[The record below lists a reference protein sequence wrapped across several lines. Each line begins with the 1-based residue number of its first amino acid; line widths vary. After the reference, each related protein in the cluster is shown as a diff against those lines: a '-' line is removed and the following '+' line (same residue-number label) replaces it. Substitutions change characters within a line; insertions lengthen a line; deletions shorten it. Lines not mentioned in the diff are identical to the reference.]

1 MISKV
6 NRSKRFE
13 IKIHSARDRMNQ
25 NHQNHLEEEKEEAIE
40 TEARLRE
47 RASERE
53 RERASASESRQ
64 HATLSFWKKLLCR
77 VAATNL

>member
-6 NRSKRFE
+6 NRSKRFKSIE

-47 RASERE
+47 RA

>member
-6 NRSKRFE
+6 NRSKRFKSIE
-13 IKIHSARDRMNQ
+13 IKIHSARDIKIIKIILKKKKKKRSRQ
-25 NHQNHLEEEKEEAIE
+25 RRAC
-40 TEARLRE
+40 ASE
-47 RASERE
+47 RARE